1 MLGFAFLSP
10 FIIASEQSHF
20 YPFIDL
26 LITPL
31 ARDIFLTPEEMTGD
45 VA

>member
-1 MLGFAFLSP
+1 MLGFALLSP

-26 LITPL
+26 LVSLL
-31 ARDIFLTPEEMTGD
+31 ARHIFLTPEKMTGD

>member
-1 MLGFAFLSP
+1 MLGFALLSP
-10 FIIASEQSHF
+10 FVIASEQSHF
-20 YPFIDL
+20 YPFTDSL
-26 LITPL
+26 VTLL